1 LPLLNFQPTYIQ
13 SVTWHFWQC
22 RWNWYRPHAWTNKV
36 YYPELATLFF
46 EKFSFGH
53 KHIMQS
59 LLRRAM
65 YLVHKE
71 TLKRFR
77 AKIVAVEKQ

>member
-1 LPLLNFQPTYIQ
+1 
-13 SVTWHFWQC
+13 
-22 RWNWYRPHAWTNKV
+22 
-36 YYPELATLFF
+36 
-46 EKFSFGH
+46 
-53 KHIMQS
+53 MQS